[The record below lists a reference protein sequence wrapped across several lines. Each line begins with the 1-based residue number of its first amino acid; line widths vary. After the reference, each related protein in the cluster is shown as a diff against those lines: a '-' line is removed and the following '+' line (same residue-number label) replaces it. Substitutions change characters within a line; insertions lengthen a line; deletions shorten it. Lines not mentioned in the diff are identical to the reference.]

1 MSEFTTIVVRGLGR
15 HPRRIVIDGAEYE
28 VTCSSD
34 GHIPAQVQ
42 ELEQFV
48 DSARAGELSDMRGD
62 EVVSHAKTV
71 KSLSVAMRARGFE
84 A

>member
-1 MSEFTTIVVRGLGR
+1 VSEFTTIVVRGLGR
-15 HPRRIVIDGAEYE
+15 HPRRIVVDGAEYE

-34 GHIPAQVQ
+34 GHIPAQIQ

-48 DSARAGELSDMRGD
+48 DCARAGDLSGMRSR
-62 EVVSHAKTV
+62 EIESHAQTV
-71 KSLSVAMRARGFE
+71 KSLAVAMRDRGFE

>member
-1 MSEFTTIVVRGLGR
+1 MSEFTTIVVRGLDH
-15 HPRRIVIDGAEYE
+15 HPRRIFVDGTKYE
-28 VTCSSD
+28 VVCSAD

-48 DSARAGELSDMRGD
+48 DCARGGDLSDMRSG
-62 EVVSHAKTV
+62 EVVSHAQSV

-84 A
+84 P